1 MANFFTDNEDIKFH
15 LDDSRLRRITDL
27 REREY
32 TEHKEY
38 PFAPEDF
45 EDAQDNFHRVL
56 SLVGEIAAETLAPSA
71 SDVDIVGCK
80 LENNEVTFAEGTQET
95 LKRLAQA
102 DLFGFTLPRQYG
114 GLNLPMTIYIMA
126 VEIVS

>member
-1 MANFFTDNEDIKFH
+1 VANFFTDNEDIQFY
-15 LDDSRLRRITDL
+15 LDDSRLERITDL

-32 TEHKEY
+32 AEHKDY

-45 EDAQDNFHRVL
+45 EDAHDNFHRVL

-71 SDVDIVGCK
+71 SDVDLVGCT
-80 LENNEVTFAEGTQET
+80 LENNEVTFAKGTQET

-102 DLFGFTLPRQYG
+102 DLFVYAPPKIRW
-114 GLNLPMTIYIMA
+114 
-126 VEIVS
+126 S